1 MSVTY
6 LKHIVK
12 ITQNLNDMEL
22 EYENESEYDIDINFL
37 NDSDFEFDIKEI
49 IPPPWPVPN
58 MNPVKMVTPPTLR
71 DHNVNPVDMDLLP
84 TPSNQEISPTYHE
97 DMRKLLTKLNLQM
110 ETLINTMNNFV
121 SNNTK

>member
-1 MSVTY
+1 
-6 LKHIVK
+6 
-12 ITQNLNDMEL
+12 MEL
-22 EYENESEYDIDINFL
+22 EYENESEFDIDLNFL
-37 NDSDFEFDIKEI
+37 NDSSFGFDIKEI

-58 MNPVKMVTPPTLR
+58 MNSVKMVTPPTLR
-71 DHNVNPVDMDLLP
+71 DHNVNPVDIDLLP
-84 TPSNQEISPTYHE
+84 TPSIQEISPTYHE